1 MGLLREVEVSTFSL
15 IYNGSKGEDE
25 EEKGRPRMKNVQTR
39 VRNRQKK
46 VKNMQLLREDCAFFS
61 DSKAHSINFM
71 FLKLAIY
78 SISNCRFPPSTL
90 MIKPAGSNDSL
101 PLYDV
106 V

>member
-1 MGLLREVEVSTFSL
+1 MDQRGRQ
-15 IYNGSKGEDE
+15 GRKGETKDE
-25 EEKGRPRMKNVQTR
+25 KCANASETLTWK

-46 VKNMQLLREDCAFFS
+46 VKNMQLLREDCVIFS

-71 FLKLAIY
+71 FLKLVIY